1 MQMNARFSACAV
13 ALGAALIAAIIGA
26 CSGGDSSGDSTSA
39 AASRAASSVSKATSA
54 GTSAAGNPMDVVT
67 WHNDIART
75 GQQLNETILTPA
87 NISASN
93 FGKLGF
99 FSVDGLVDAQPLFLA
114 DVPIAGASH
123 NVVYV
128 ETENA
133 SVYAFDADNGAVLW
147 KVSTLGN
154 GESPSGDHGCTQ
166 ITPGI
171 GITATPVIDRT
182 RGPNGAIYVVGM
194 SRDASGGYHQRI
206 HALDVATGAELFNG
220 PTEIRATY
228 PGNGSG
234 SQNGTLTFD
243 PGQYVERAALL
254 LLNGTV
260 YTAWTSH
267 CDFLPYTGWVMGYD
281 AGTLQQTSV
290 LNVTPNG
297 QMGAIWM
304 SGAGLASD
312 GEAIYLLDGNG
323 TFDPTQNEHEMPIN
337 GNYGNGFLRLNLGPL
352 RVQDYFQPSNTMQ
365 ESNQDED
372 LGSGGAMV
380 LPDMADS
387 TGAVRHLAIGAGKN
401 KTIYVVNRYSMGKFD
416 SNADHIYQ
424 ELVGRLGGS
433 VFGAP
438 AYFNNTVYFGS
449 VGDNI
454 KAFTISN
461 ATLSG
466 APTSQTAN
474 KFGFPGTTPSI
485 SANGTANGI
494 LWAAENGTIGVL
506 RAYDATNLASQ
517 LYSSNDFGAR
527 DQFGQGNKFITPMIA
542 NGKVYVG
549 TRNGVAVFGLLSR

>member
-1 MQMNARFSACAV
+1 MNARYSAYAV

-87 NISASN
+87 NVSASN

-166 ITPGI
+166 ITPRI

>member
-1 MQMNARFSACAV
+1 MNARFSACAV